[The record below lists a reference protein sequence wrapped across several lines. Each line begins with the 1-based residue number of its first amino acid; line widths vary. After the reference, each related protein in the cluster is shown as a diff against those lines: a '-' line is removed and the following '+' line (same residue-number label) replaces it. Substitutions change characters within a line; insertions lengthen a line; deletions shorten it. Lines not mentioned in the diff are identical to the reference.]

1 MMRRL
6 LLVALGLS
14 LWSPTLLAETKPPRP
29 AASPAAEPA
38 SAEPAKPVRRVERL
52 QQLKITG
59 KVRQP
64 GIVFLVERQR
74 AHFDVGTIRYTRAR
88 KSYERYE

>member
-1 MMRRL
+1 MMRRV

-14 LWSPTLLAETKPPRP
+14 FWSPALLAETKPTRA
-29 AASPAAEPA
+29 AASN
-38 SAEPAKPVRRVERL
+38 SAETAKPVRRVERL
-52 QQLKITG
+52 EQLKITG
-59 KVRQP
+59 KVRKP

-74 AHFDVGTIRYTRAR
+74 AHFDVGTIRFTQAR